1 MLFIGIDHPAI
12 SCNDVRKLAKWY
24 CDHMGMAIVG
34 DNGQEPAS
42 LLLGYSKD
50 IAGQAT
56 LELMPVKN
64 PGGTPAADVPRF
76 IQGLRHFAVKVSDF
90 DKAYAE
96 LKKIGIEFLFEPVI
110 AVGGGK
116 IVSFRDPEGN
126 EVQIVQR

>member
-1 MLFIGIDHPAI
+1 MLYTAIDHPAI
-12 SCNDVRKLAKWY
+12 SCNDVRKLATWY
-24 CDHMGMAIVG
+24 CNNMGMKIVG

-42 LLLGYSKD
+42 LLLGYD
-50 IAGQAT
+50 ENLRVGAT

-64 PGGTPAADVPRF
+64 PGGIPAADVPRF
-76 IQGLRHFAVKVSDF
+76 CQGLRHFAVRVSDF
-90 DKAYAE
+90 DQAYEQLKE
-96 LKKIGIEFLFEPVI
+96 LGVEFLFEPVI

>member
-1 MLFIGIDHPAI
+1 MLFTAIDHPAI
-12 SCNDVRKLAKWY
+12 SCKEPRKLAEWY
-24 CDHMGMAIVG
+24 CTHLGMKIVG

-42 LLLGYSKD
+42 LLLGYDDNLK
-50 IAGQAT
+50 AGAT

-64 PGGTPAADVPRF
+64 PGPPPVDVPRF
-76 IQGLRHFAVKVSDF
+76 CQGIRHFAVRVSDF
-90 DKAYAE
+90 DKAYE
-96 LKKIGIEFLFEPVI
+96 QLKQAGVEYLFEPVI

>member
-1 MLFIGIDHPAI
+1 MLYTAIDHPAI
-12 SCNDVRKLAKWY
+12 SCNDPRKLAEWY
-24 CDHMGMAIVG
+24 CKHMGMKILG

-42 LLLGYSKD
+42 LLLGYSD
-50 IAGQAT
+50 DLRAGAT

-64 PGGTPAADVPRF
+64 PGGTPPVEVPRF
-76 IQGLRHFAVKVSDF
+76 CQGLRHFAVRVSDF
-90 DKAYAE
+90 DAAYAE
-96 LKKIGIEFLFEPVI
+96 LKAIGVEFLFEPVI